1 MGASQNDFMLLKR
14 IADEI
19 DEYFKVTFSQGE
31 TRSTDIYDFIK
42 KKDGFKDIF
51 PTGKEFNQFLRKM
64 QQAGLIKAVIPNSI
78 VDTSNPNFYQ
88 WRFYR
93 KSQYWI
99 KNEISLNSHEYTIGF
114 FCSCKLLLPTWFHHF
129 PVFGEKLHCFL
140 NFQPPKIQ
148 IVAVSFF
155 PGLRCIRHFREIRT
169 GEAPYPGLFKV
180 PPTSGWIFRPPACPH
195 VAVLFPYLKLHKV
208 LG

>member
-64 QQAGLIKAVIPNSI
+64 QQAGLVKAVIPNSI

-93 KSQYWI
+93 KSQY
-99 KNEISLNSHEYTIGF
+99 
-114 FCSCKLLLPTWFHHF
+114 
-129 PVFGEKLHCFL
+129 
-140 NFQPPKIQ
+140 
-148 IVAVSFF
+148 
-155 PGLRCIRHFREIRT
+155 
-169 GEAPYPGLFKV
+169 
-180 PPTSGWIFRPPACPH
+180 
-195 VAVLFPYLKLHKV
+195 
-208 LG
+208 